1 MEEGEEHKGGT
12 GSASVLE
19 IKLNFVIGIFKC
31 AFPLPPFQKAT
42 GRSGL
47 SDNRL
52 E

>member
-1 MEEGEEHKGGT
+1 MEEGEKHKGGT
-12 GSASVLE
+12 GSASVLK

-31 AFPLPPFQKAT
+31 AFPLPFFLKAT

-47 SDNRL
+47 SDNRP